1 MVEARVHAKKA
12 GHFNSDFCKK
22 NFCKNRRQKKARAF
36 GETSLASSSIFDIF
50 GRKVLNQVE
59 RMSTTTILLVI
70 FLTQSGLVQG
80 KLKVTL
86 RNRFAFNAGRTGAYF
101 TCHISETDK
110 TGLTVTSRRVVY
122 TSENPPANDPSN
134 VSDGVYKID
143 LNSYSSVGA
152 FACDIS
158 RTGRELTSIQ
168 TILLKSGAYLLPD
181 DRLLTRTV
189 NAGDEAIVLRMDEVF
204 IFHDF
209 VFWRKDGGSFF
220 NSGSLTLNVP
230 QSGGIISLSDA
241 GIYDCFYNNLRSFDV
256 QGLQRIIVRACPAD
270 HWGPPDCIGIC
281 DNCYNGGVCDDTT
294 GECICPV
301 GFNGSNCLSACDPL
315 GRFGYNCEFPCAEG
329 QEVDSACRDYM
340 FCLPDPFG
348 CRCASGFKGLD
359 CRTSCPRRKFGANCL
374 QTCHCNSGG
383 CNRMTGEC
391 YNNDI
396 CQPGYSGTNCQIPRQ
411 CKQGYYGSQC
421 LSKCHCRNG
430 ASCNRNT
437 GRCFNDRC
445 AQGFNLRD
453 PNVNCQECAT
463 GFYGINCEQ
472 ECHCNGA
479 CHNVNGTCDGECKT
493 PWVNWSPR
501 CQTGIADIQVSKVN
515 PGATAEIKCTVESP
529 DDLATVTVRLSVT
542 GANRSASFVGNRIEL
557 SSQSIVQLYKVSSVT
572 SEDVFSCYLAYR
584 DNTLVNDGRHYRR
597 KEADLYVLP
606 LIASSPYFISASNT
620 TITISWT
627 AWNDSSDI
635 GDPPVIGYVPY
646 HRTNEEED
654 WISSGSVQAKGMPTL
669 SFTFSNL
676 QPDTLYQFCVAAV
689 REGPFGEGPKS
700 PFESARTYCPKTQ
713 PLDVQARLTDTGSTT
728 VLISWKVPDEIPSSC
743 KASLIGFLIYVSD
756 FETKEIL
763 DIVAVMDPNVEVY
776 TYETPGKNIYNFQVK
791 LVTDAGYGPLSEL
804 TEYARISLSGHS
816 YNIVIVVLIVIITLT
831 LLIALPV
838 VLLVYR
844 RHSSRAHTQQI
855 EDTNGT
861 EDRDE
866 VHAEPNIPDEAQYLP
881 LKGVTED
888 SLQI

>member
-1 MVEARVHAKKA
+1 
-12 GHFNSDFCKK
+12 
-22 NFCKNRRQKKARAF
+22 
-36 GETSLASSSIFDIF
+36 
-50 GRKVLNQVE
+50 
-59 RMSTTTILLVI
+59 MSPTRILLVI
-70 FLTQSGLVQG
+70 FLTQSGLIQG

-86 RNRFAFNAGRTGAYF
+86 RNRANAAGRKFF

-110 TGLTVTSRRVVY
+110 TGLTVTSRRVVD
-122 TSENPPANDPSN
+122 TSSRASENPPPNNPSN
-134 VSDGVYKID
+134 VSDGVYKIY
-143 LNSYSSVGA
+143 LNSLGA
-152 FACDIS
+152 FGVFACDIS
-158 RTGRELTSIQ
+158 RTGGELTSIQ
-168 TILLKSGAYLLPD
+168 TILLKSDEYLLPD
-181 DRLLTRTV
+181 DRILTRTV
-189 NAGDEAIVLRMDEVF
+189 NTGDEAIVLRMDEVSRF
-204 IFHDF
+204 QD
-209 VFWRKDGGSFF
+209 VVLWKKDGGSSF
-220 NSGSLTLNVP
+220 NSGFLTLNVP

-241 GIYDCFYNNLRSFDV
+241 GIYECYYNNLRHYAV

-359 CRTSCPRRKFGANCL
+359 CRTSCPWRKFGANCL

-391 YNNDI
+391 TNNDR
-396 CQPGYSGTNCQIPRQ
+396 CQPGYSGTNCQR
-411 CKQGYYGSQC
+411 
-421 LSKCHCRNG
+421 
-430 ASCNRNT
+430 
-437 GRCFNDRC
+437 
-445 AQGFNLRD
+445 
-453 PNVNCQECAT
+453 
-463 GFYGINCEQ
+463 FYGKNCEQ

-479 CHNVNGTCDGECKT
+479 CHNVNGTCDGE
-493 PWVNWSPR
+493 W
-501 CQTGIADIQVSKVN
+501 IADIQVSKVN

-529 DDLATVTVRLSVT
+529 DDLATVTARLSVT

-763 DIVAVMDPNVEVY
+763 DIVEVMDPNVEEY
-776 TYETPGKNIYNFQVK
+776 TYETPGKNIYKFQVK

-804 TEYARISLSGHS
+804 TEYARISLSDIQAEHILNKLKIQMGPRIEMKFMLNQKAPLETEYLSMESDATAHES
-816 YNIVIVVLIVIITLT
+816 STEMNQTGKMVMRF
-831 LLIALPV
+831 PMC
-838 VLLVYR
+838 R
-844 RHSSRAHTQQI
+844 R
-855 EDTNGT
+855 N
-861 EDRDE
+861 
-866 VHAEPNIPDEAQYLP
+866 P
-881 LKGVTED
+881 
-888 SLQI
+888 